1 MSEEQYMQRVFQ
13 LWQIRLQRITET
25 NQLQA
30 FKTHSQERFE
40 DEYNSFEEL
49 KVSNTELLLQIES
62 TEKVV
67 KKSLQKTMK
76 LLESRKNRLNKSVVK
91 IFAKRNIRLLNNAIK
106 ECEKELTELQ
116 KDKLLCKKEQ
126 KDLLKL
132 QQDLY
137 QEFEMLQLQ
146 IEDKSIQLFKGLLPE
161 RIEKFDKFTADESYV
176 NNQCA
181 ICMENVEVGMNM
193 IRLDCDGQHEFC
205 KKCITSWFAVNNTCP
220 VCRHLFQ

>member
-1 MSEEQYMQRVFQ
+1 MSEEQYMQKLYQV
-13 LWQIRLQRITET
+13 WQRRLQRITET
-25 NQLQA
+25 DQLQA
-30 FKTHSQERFE
+30 FKTQSQERFE

-137 QEFEMLQLQ
+137 QEFEM
-146 IEDKSIQLFKGLLPE
+146 
-161 RIEKFDKFTADESYV
+161 
-176 NNQCA
+176 
-181 ICMENVEVGMNM
+181 
-193 IRLDCDGQHEFC
+193 
-205 KKCITSWFAVNNTCP
+205 
-220 VCRHLFQ
+220 